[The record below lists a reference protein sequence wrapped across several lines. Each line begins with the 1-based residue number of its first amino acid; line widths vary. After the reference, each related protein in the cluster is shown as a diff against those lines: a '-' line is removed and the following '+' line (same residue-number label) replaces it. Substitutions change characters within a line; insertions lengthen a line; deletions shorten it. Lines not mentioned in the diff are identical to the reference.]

1 MIHWA
6 RSIGGAS
13 DIEANHARARRW
25 AAGCHAGAPFC
36 HPARAIGSSGQRYRS
51 ISKWP
56 PISRVVREGGAVYGS
71 HIFVDVHYCSNGQY
85 ILSGESRRQTVLDN
99 WQVNRWEDSG
109 RWAVLRVEGRVGVRA
124 TSRSGKVEFV
134 AAELLPDGR
143 LWVGDGVSVRLQGP
157 AICR

>member
-1 MIHWA
+1 MHVL
-6 RSIGGAS
+6 GGGLTVVMLVLPFATLLAQLDLQVNAIDRYLS
-13 DIEANHARARRW
+13 GRR
-25 AAGCHAGAPFC
+25 FLV
-36 HPARAIGSSGQRYRS
+36 SY
-51 ISKWP
+51 
-56 PISRVVREGGAVYGS
+56 REGGAVYGS
-71 HIFVDVHYCSNGQY
+71 HIFLDVHYCSNGQY

-124 TSRSGKVEFV
+124 VSSSGKVDFV

>member
-1 MIHWA
+1 V
-6 RSIGGAS
+6 
-13 DIEANHARARRW
+13 
-25 AAGCHAGAPFC
+25 
-36 HPARAIGSSGQRYRS
+36 
-51 ISKWP
+51 ISKRIMHVLGGGLP
-56 PISRVVREGGAVYGS
+56 VVMLVLPFATLLAQSDPQVNAIDRYLSGRRFLVSYREGGAVYGS
-71 HIFVDVHYCSNGQY
+71 HIFLDVHYCSNGQY

-124 TSRSGKVEFV
+124 MSRSGKVDFV

>member
-1 MIHWA
+1 VIPKRILHVL
-6 RSIGGAS
+6 RGGLPVVMLVLPFATLLAQS
-13 DIEANHARARRW
+13 DPQVNAIDRHLSGRR
-25 AAGCHAGAPFC
+25 FLV
-36 HPARAIGSSGQRYRS
+36 SY
-51 ISKWP
+51 
-56 PISRVVREGGAVYGS
+56 REGGAVYGS
-71 HIFVDVHYCSNGQY
+71 HIFLDVHYCSNGQY

-124 TSRSGKVEFV
+124 MSRSGKADFV

>member
-1 MIHWA
+1 M
-6 RSIGGAS
+6 
-13 DIEANHARARRW
+13 
-25 AAGCHAGAPFC
+25 
-36 HPARAIGSSGQRYRS
+36 
-51 ISKWP
+51 ISKRIMHVLGGGLP
-56 PISRVVREGGAVYGS
+56 VVMLVLPFATLLAQSDPQVNAIDRHLSGRRFLVSYREGGAVYGS
-71 HIFVDVHYCSNGQY
+71 HIFLDVHYCSNGQY

-124 TSRSGKVEFV
+124 ASRSGKVDFV